1 MSVCKD
7 DWAEESL
14 TLFCEDLDDEVLQMT
29 QFWEESASRFAS
41 QVFYRG
47 KYRSLQYQEETA
59 DSANAHILYISGS
72 FW

>member
-14 TLFCEDLDDEVLQMT
+14 TFFVKNLDEEVLQIT
-29 QFWEESASRFAS
+29 QFLEESASRFAS

-59 DSANAHILYISGS
+59 DGANVHILYISGS